1 MSVSGDGASNPVVFR
16 RDAVR
21 VLVPATSANLGPAF
35 DSAGLALEL
44 VDELVAMVTDDAGV
58 LVEVSGEGSDD
69 LPRDSSHLVVRAM
82 ALGFSA
88 LGAAPEGFVLK
99 CTNVIPHGRGLG
111 SSAAAII
118 GGLMLARALV
128 VEGSHQLSDDDL
140 LQLARTMESHP
151 DNISAALLGSFTI
164 AWISDDGIV
173 DAARI
178 AVNPELRA
186 VVAIP
191 SFEVPTRSARA
202 ALPAQVDFSTAGFNI
217 ARSALLVHAMT
228 QDPSLLFEATA
239 DRMHQEQRREMYA
252 PSMALVDSLRA
263 RGIAAAISGAGP
275 TVISLVTVDGVDFV
289 LGLIEGQW
297 RSFAVPIR
305 IAGAQV
311 TDS

>member
-1 MSVSGDGASNPVVFR
+1 VSADISFR

-21 VLVPATSANLGPAF
+21 VIVPATSANLGPAF
-35 DSAGLALEL
+35 DSAGLALDL
-44 VDELVAMVTDDAGV
+44 VDELVAMVSDDPGI
-58 LVEVSGEGSDD
+58 LVEVTGEGSDD

-88 LGAAPEGFVLK
+88 LGAAPEGFVLR

-118 GGLMLARALV
+118 GGLVLARALV
-128 VEGSHQLSDDDL
+128 VDGTERLTDDDL
-140 LQLARTMESHP
+140 LQLALTMESHP
-151 DNISAALLGSFTI
+151 DNIAAALLGSFTI
-164 AWISDDGIV
+164 AWTSDDGIA

-178 AVNPELRA
+178 EVSPDLRA

-191 SFEVPTRSARA
+191 SFEVPTKEARQ
-202 ALPAQVDFSTAGFNI
+202 ALPAQVDYATAGFNI

-228 QDPSLLFEATA
+228 EDPSLLLEATA
-239 DRMHQEQRREMYA
+239 DRMHQEQRRAMYA

-275 TVISLVTVDGVDFV
+275 TVIAFTTTEEVDSV
-289 LGLIEGQW
+289 LAAISGEW
-297 RSFAVPIR
+297 RALALPIR
-305 IAGAQV
+305 SAGAQV
-311 TDS
+311 IDS